1 MKIACQARTFI
12 LIFAKNSN
20 SNSSNFA
27 REDGEV
33 GEWYWPSGIDWARVA
48 VASCHLP
55 FGSFVFCNFAIEMQH
70 WFELQTRE
78 LLRCNSPDYL
88 LLFYSSYWHVTIAP
102 NQPITP
108 PPFHHHPSL
117 RMPCTIHDT
126 IRADV
131 AIKCQKGAIPVQ
143 DTEAL
148 ASAMSLSSIVS
159 MHTDLV
165 FVQPDIYP
173 CVFVN
178 TLITVSLYYG
188 GGDLIAWNQK
198 RKFISLVY
206 QYIYNMEYNNN

>member
-78 LLRCNSPDYL
+78 LLRCNSPDFL

-108 PPFHHHPSL
+108 PPPFAPPSL
-117 RMPCTIHDT
+117 FANALHNSWHNSRWRGHKMPKRSNPGTGYRCASECDE
-126 IRADV
+126 
-131 AIKCQKGAIPVQ
+131 PVQ
-143 DTEAL
+143 HRVYAHGSSICPARYISMCFCEYPNHSVPLLWRGGPNCLKSKTKIYFF
-148 ASAMSLSSIVS
+148 SLS
-159 MHTDLV
+159 
-165 FVQPDIYP
+165 
-173 CVFVN
+173 
-178 TLITVSLYYG
+178 
-188 GGDLIAWNQK
+188 
-198 RKFISLVY
+198 VY
-206 QYIYNMEYNNN
+206 I